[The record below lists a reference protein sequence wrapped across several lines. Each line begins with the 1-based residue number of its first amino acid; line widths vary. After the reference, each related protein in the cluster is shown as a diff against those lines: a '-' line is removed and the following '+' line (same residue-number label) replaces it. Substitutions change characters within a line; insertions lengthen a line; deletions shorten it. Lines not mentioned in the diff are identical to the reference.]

1 MTAKGCPKV
10 TMKQQMNFEKYY
22 NTLMEGNVEHIN
34 FKCIR
39 HKNHKLYTLGV
50 NKVGL
55 TDFDNK
61 RYYIGCNESRPYGHY
76 KNA

>member
-1 MTAKGCPKV
+1 MPAKGCPKV
-10 TMKQQMNFEKYY
+10 TMKQQMNFHKYY

-34 FKCIR
+34 FKCFR
-39 HKNHKLYTLGV
+39 HKNHKLFTLGV